1 MSSDHRAY
9 DLMCSVEVLQAE
21 NLDELVD
28 EIAQNGSV
36 GAVDTTIVLAA
47 NLGVLAVPRP
57 TTRLRAV

>member
-1 MSSDHRAY
+1 
-9 DLMCSVEVLQAE
+9 MCSVEVLQAE